1 VGLLPLEAWVVVGER
16 LMSPLD
22 LPPLA
27 LALANRC
34 GWRLDLGGFGV
45 WIFWIQEM
53 WCLWTISCQREVD
66 CCLCNAV
73 VVWLGSLG
81 GRSDMMLL

>member
-34 GWRLDLGGFGV
+34 GWRLDLGGFGGLD
-45 WIFWIQEM
+45 F
-53 WCLWTISCQREVD
+53 LD
-66 CCLCNAV
+66 PGDV
-73 VVWLGSLG
+73 VSLDYFLSE
-81 GRSDMMLL
+81 RS